1 MKGQVRSLKILHNEP
16 QNMSSHVQKGA
27 TPMLNRVSY
36 HAATLT
42 LVALLMTAGCAKQ
55 SVVKKDDGIAPAPVA
70 KQTDRSKASATP
82 PGQTVTT
89 PDIQAAPAAAAPRQ
103 AQNSLANAKLQAALE
118 KIYFD
123 FDSSTLTE
131 SARGTLAKN
140 VDLLKKET
148 SPKIR
153 IEGNCDESGSAEY
166 NLALGE
172 RRAKSAQQYLVALGV
187 KPDRLSTVS
196 YGKEKPAIQGS
207 SESAGTK
214 NRRDEFVVVT
224 P

>member
-1 MKGQVRSLKILHNEP
+1 M
-16 QNMSSHVQKGA
+16 QNRIPYYV
-27 TPMLNRVSY
+27 
-36 HAATLT
+36 AALS
-42 LVALLMTAGCAKQ
+42 LVALFMTAGCAKQ
-55 SVVKKDDGIAPAPVA
+55 SVVKKDEGIAPAPVA
-70 KQTDRSKASATP
+70 NRADQSKSSVTPPKQTPPKQTATTP
-82 PGQTVTT
+82 
-89 PDIQAAPAAAAPRQ
+89 PDIQAATSTAAPRQ
-103 AQNSLANAKLQAALE
+103 EQKSLSNAKLQSALE

-123 FDSSTLTE
+123 FDSANLSE

-140 VDLLKKET
+140 VDALKKEF
-148 SPKIR
+148 SAKIR

-172 RRAKSAQQYLVALGV
+172 RRAKSAQQYLIALGV

-196 YGKEKPAIQGS
+196 YGKEKPAIQGGG
-207 SESAGTK
+207 ETADAK